1 MKPAVRILLC
11 LPLLFLWACGDDDSY
26 EPVTSTGVRTV
37 LVYIAADNSLSSF
50 ATDDFNEMKQGM
62 QQVTDKGMHLLV
74 YMDKKGGTPCLYELV
89 NQGGTVSEQLVKEYA
104 SGRNSMGVEEMTEVF
119 NDVFSNKEYVATSYG
134 LDIWSHGDGWIPYP
148 VPSSSASTR
157 WIGQDTNGGTVDN
170 RMSLDDFVSVMQSAP
185 HMDFL
190 MFDACFMFSV
200 EVAYAL
206 RDYADYLIAS
216 PTETPGPG
224 APYDV
229 VVPCMFSTSNAA
241 VKMATVYFDAY
252 ESIYTG
258 GSGIS
263 NDNWTGGT
271 SIGVVN
277 MAYVSSLA
285 QGISQAISNTLS
297 TDADALERC
306 EDVETLRASV
316 FNYDQRDNRLYAS
329 SHIGYYD
336 LADLMGQLLGEEYS
350 PAVLSTLQSCLAYWQ
365 TTPMNY
371 SQFTG
376 MFSMESTNGLTHYI
390 PADLT
395 SEAAEAYRSTAW
407 YSAAGLDQIGW

>member
-1 MKPAVRILLC
+1 LLC
-11 LPLLFLWACGDDDSY
+11 FSLLFLWACGDDDADVIQSG
-26 EPVTSTGVRTV
+26 TGVRTV
-37 LVYIAADNSLSSF
+37 LVYIAADNTLSSF

-62 QQVTDKGMHLLV
+62 LQVTDKGMHLVV
-74 YMDKKGGTPCLYELV
+74 YMDKKSGSPCLYELV
-89 NQGGTVSEQLVKEYA
+89 NQGGAVSEQIIKSYDT
-104 SGRNSMGVEEMTEVF
+104 GRNSMGVAEMKEVF
-119 NDVFSNKEYVATSYG
+119 SDVFSNKDYQASSYG
-134 LDIWSHGDGWIPYP
+134 LVIWSHGDGWIPYP

-170 RMSLDDFVSVMQSAP
+170 RMNLDDFVSVMQTAP
-185 HMDFL
+185 HIDFL

-206 RDYADYLIAS
+206 RNYADYLIAS

-229 VVPCMFSTSNAA
+229 VVPCMFSTSDAA
-241 VKMATVYFDAY
+241 VKMATVYFNAY
-252 ESIYTG
+252 EAIYNSG
-258 GSGIS
+258 IGIS

-271 SIGVVN
+271 SIGVVDESCL
-277 MAYVSSLA
+277 ASLA
-285 QGISQAISNTLS
+285 QGIKDAVDNVLSQDEDAAARC
-297 TDADALERC
+297 TDVAS
-306 EDVETLRASV
+306 LRQSV
-316 FNYDQRDNRLYAS
+316 FNYDQRDNKTYAS

-336 LADLMGQLLGEEYS
+336 MADLMQQLLGEDYS
-350 PAVLSTLQSCLAYWQ
+350 PTVLSTLQSGLVYWQ

-376 MFSMESTNGLTHYI
+376 MFSMEGTNGLTHYI

-395 SEAAEAYRSTAW
+395 SDAAEAYRSTAW
-407 YSAAGLDQIGW
+407 YSAAGLDRLGW